1 MNLYFFTM
9 PKILLLLFV
18 ALLVFGCE
26 KTTMDPITQPSPG
39 KEPADTSKLP
49 FQWSTLH
56 LKEYNNCG
64 GIQPASYK
72 DKFVAILACSTAPL
86 VQGYDKQTG
95 KVMWRWNDFIYPGS
109 YEIKERLI
117 PASRPEMLLINNDHA
132 VYAIN
137 MNDGTTIWKIPAPNY
152 QFGID
157 EGMILFGNHLYV
169 NHTTQIGGVQRG
181 FISRLNYNSSN
192 PGWEQVL
199 VFEPK
204 QGFDPMISGRLA
216 SWINPS
222 GDSILITLRDLYK
235 SKHPSASK
243 AELSGYNIATQSIA
257 FIDSTVSSPGYAVGE
272 QVAVYKDHL
281 IYIKS
286 RSSLVSYNLLT
297 QQEEWNYSD
306 DASLQHAGFGIHN
319 EQLCIKTSEKLTVL
333 DPNNGSLKHNYFSEN
348 SESDKPNISFY
359 QDMAFYKDEKFIAID
374 LAKKTVLRSDITKS
388 PSSLGYPEHNG
399 VAISPSTGQIFITD
413 RENAMCIKIDDL

>member
-1 MNLYFFTM
+1 
-9 PKILLLLFV
+9 
-18 ALLVFGCE
+18 
-26 KTTMDPITQPSPG
+26 MDPITQPPSE
-39 KEPADTSKLP
+39 KEPTDTSRLP

-56 LKEYNNCG
+56 LKEYNSCI

-95 KVMWRWNDFIYPGS
+95 EVMWRWNDFIYPGS
-109 YEIKERLI
+109 YQIKERLI
-117 PASRPEMLLINNDHA
+117 PDSRPEMLLINNKHA

-137 MNDGTTIWKIPAPNY
+137 MNDGSTIWKIPAPNN
-152 QFGID
+152 QFGVD

-169 NHTTQIGGVQRG
+169 NHIKRVGGIETG
-181 FISRLNYNSSN
+181 FVSRLNYNSLN
-192 PGWEQVL
+192 PSWEQIL
-199 VFEPK
+199 VFETK

-216 SWINPS
+216 SWINPT

-235 SKHPSASK
+235 TPSTSK
-243 AELSGYNIATQSIA
+243 AELSGYNISTRSFA
-257 FIDSTVSSPGYAVGE
+257 FIDSTVTSPGYSVSE
-272 QVAVYKDHL
+272 QVAVYKDQL
-281 IYIKS
+281 IYIKNS
-286 RSSLVSYNLLT
+286 DSLVSYNLLT
-297 QQEEWNYSD
+297 QQEDWAYSD
-306 DASLQHAGFGIHN
+306 GASLQHAGFGIHN

-333 DPNNGSLKHNYFSEN
+333 DPNNGGLKHNYSGEN

-359 QDMAFYKDEKFIAID
+359 QDMAFYNGGKFIAID
-374 LAKKTVLRSDITKS
+374 LANKTILRSDITKS
-388 PSSLGYPEHNG
+388 PPLWANTEHNG